1 VSTPPSI
8 REKLLQLLRDN
19 AQVRPADIVTVIESY
34 ERDLKFYGTR
44 PTVAEWQDKLAEVAA
59 LQSRLDAAEARATT
73 LEHELRTRGGGA

>member
-1 VSTPPSI
+1 MSAPPTK
-8 REKLLQLLRDN
+8 RESLLALARGDYALRG
-19 AQVRPADIVTVIESY
+19 AALVEVLEGY
-34 ERDLKFYGTR
+34 ERDLKFYATR